1 MHRMGAQRGGKVT
14 GVCPSAALDSLPP
27 SEPRAPFPAT
37 AVGATSVAVAFPRF
51 YCPRRRLTER
61 ADPLVAT
68 AVVSDAFGRHPSVCG
83 RLRFGIQPCPRGE
96 HTSSYAMGAAVVSI
110 QAAAK
115 RGDCGF
121 QCRGLL

>member
-1 MHRMGAQRGGKVT
+1 MSRMGARWGRNLT

-61 ADPLVAT
+61 ADPLGHSSGQFTSTGVFSAWP
-68 AVVSDAFGRHPSVCG
+68 VVQGISVCTT
-83 RLRFGIQPCPRGE
+83 CT
-96 HTSSYAMGAAVVSI
+96 HTHTAPGWGAD
-110 QAAAK
+110 AK
-115 RGDCGF
+115 NF
-121 QCRGLL
+121 H